1 LLLWKRLATTL
12 VGKTSKHPLIRYLQ
26 WDSDFFGV
34 PVASLDGGL
43 LQSETSKIVF
53 DWCRKEKI
61 RCLYFLADGTDSHTL
76 QCAYDE
82 GFQFIDVRVK
92 MEYDLKNVQQ
102 TEASSLE
109 IKPVT
114 KKEKLDNILAFA
126 RMSHTDSRFF
136 KDLNFDRIKC
146 EKLYE
151 EWIYRDFEKGNVVGF
166 YPEGEN
172 NIKGYVTFTMESPDV
187 ARIGLIAV
195 EDQFR
200 GQGVGTK
207 LLRKTIVT
215 SKELNARKLIV
226 VTQATN
232 TSALRLYEK
241 AGFRISDTKI
251 WFHKWFA

>member
-1 LLLWKRLATTL
+1 MENL
-12 VGKTSKHPLIRYLQ
+12 SKHPLIRYLQ
-26 WDSDFFGV
+26 WDSDFFGL
-34 PVASLDGGL
+34 PVASLDGSH
-43 LQSETSKIVF
+43 LQAETSKIVF
-53 DWCRKEKI
+53 EWCRKEKI

-76 QCAYDE
+76 RCAYNS
-82 GFQFIDVRVK
+82 GFQFIDVRVE
-92 MEYDLKNVQQ
+92 MEYDLSNVPQ
-102 TEASSLE
+102 TEIPSLE

-114 KKEKLDNILAFA
+114 KKEQLNDILVLA
-126 RMSHTDSRFF
+126 RKSHTDARFF

-151 EWIYRDFEKGNVVGF
+151 KWIDRDFVKGNVLGF
-166 YPEGEN
+166 FPDDGE
-172 NIKGYVTFTMESPDV
+172 NIKGYITFTMESSDV

-200 GQGVGTK
+200 SQGVGAELLNITIAMSKKLKTK
-207 LLRKTIVT
+207 
-215 SKELNARKLIV
+215 KLIV

>member
-1 LLLWKRLATTL
+1 MKNP
-12 VGKTSKHPLIRYLQ
+12 SNQPLIRYLQ
-26 WDSDFFGV
+26 WDSDFFGL
-34 PVASLDGGL
+34 PVASLDGGHL
-43 LQSETSKIVF
+43 LAENSKVVF

-76 QCAYDE
+76 RCAYNS
-82 GFQFIDVRVK
+82 GFQFIDVRVE
-92 MEYDLKNVQQ
+92 MEYDLSNVPQ
-102 TEASSLE
+102 TEIPSLE

-114 KKEKLDNILAFA
+114 KKEQLNDILVLA
-126 RMSHTDSRFF
+126 RKSHTDARFF

-151 EWIYRDFEKGNVVGF
+151 EWIDRDFEKGNVLGF
-166 YPEGEN
+166 FPDDRE
-172 NIKGYVTFTMESPDV
+172 NIKGYITFTMESSDV
-187 ARIGLIAV
+187 ARIGLIAM

-200 GQGVGTK
+200 GQGVGSELLNITIAMSKKLKTK
-207 LLRKTIVT
+207 
-215 SKELNARKLIV
+215 KLIV